1 MTSNKIQEIQKFKEN
16 KNRLLGRLLN
26 RSYRY
31 MSEVAVGFLKS
42 KGYQDVRVG
51 HIIALVHIDFE
62 GISLNNLAL
71 NAGITKQGMSKIVK
85 ELMDAE
91 YVITE
96 KSLTD
101 ARSFKVLLTDKGY
114 DALSM
119 WKECTQHVDKEFTK
133 IVGSERLE
141 QVKDILSVLVNHYEA
156 LPGHDLEEQL
166 FSTILYDK

>member
-1 MTSNKIQEIQKFKEN
+1 MTNEKIQEIQKFKDD

-31 MSEVAVGFLKS
+31 MSGVAVGFLKS

-85 ELMDAE
+85 ELVDAG

-114 DALSM
+114 DVLSM
-119 WKECTQHVDKEFTK
+119 WKECTQHIDKEFTQ

-141 QVKDILSVLVNHYEA
+141 QMKDILGMLVNHYENDDSIS
-156 LPGHDLEEQL
+156 LNNLIH
-166 FSTILYDK
+166 

>member
-1 MTSNKIQEIQKFKEN
+1 MLFRSFKDD

-31 MSEVAVGFLKS
+31 MSEVAVNFLKS

-85 ELMDAE
+85 ELADAE

-101 ARSFKVLLTDKGY
+101 ARSFKVFLTDKGY

-119 WKECTQHVDKEFTK
+119 WKECTQHVDKEFAK

-141 QVKDILSVLVNHYEA
+141 QIKDILGVLVNHYENDDA
-156 LPGHDLEEQL
+156 VSLNNLIH
-166 FSTILYDK
+166 

>member
-1 MTSNKIQEIQKFKEN
+1 MTSEKIQEIQKFKDD

-31 MSEVAVGFLKS
+31 MSEVAVDFLKG

-62 GISLNNLAL
+62 GISLNHLAI

-85 ELMDAE
+85 ELVDAG
-91 YVITE
+91 YVVTE

-101 ARSFKVLLTDKGY
+101 ARSFNVLLTNKGY

-141 QVKDILSVLVNHYEA
+141 QLKDILSVLVNHYENDSSMS
-156 LPGHDLEEQL
+156 LNNVIH
-166 FSTILYDK
+166 